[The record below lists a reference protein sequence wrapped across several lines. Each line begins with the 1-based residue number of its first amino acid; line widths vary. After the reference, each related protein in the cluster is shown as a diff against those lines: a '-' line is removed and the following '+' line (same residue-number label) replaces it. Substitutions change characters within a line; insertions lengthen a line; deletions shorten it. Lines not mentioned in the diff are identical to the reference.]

1 MRIINLINKRYLI
14 LSALLYLILRP
25 RLDFQFLSIYLVSI
39 LSFISYYFVLQSQLF
54 KSEQFYTK
62 KRLLQIVFFYGFFYI
77 SIFNLL
83 SYVYNDN
90 FFVFS
95 EVDAGTYHVE
105 SLKMISKTFSEGI
118 DYILSEGTFE
128 DFGAVLVI
136 STLYRVIESNLV
148 VNIFYLFLSLYTGIG
163 LFKIGQHLMPNKF
176 AFLSALTFSI
186 SSFYL
191 WFNSSG
197 LKESVLVFLVV
208 QCFLNYYNFIKLR
221 KPKHI
226 VYLILFLLSLMLFRP
241 AIMFLIIGSMAL
253 GVLLSKRKNVDG
265 IFLSI
270 ILFAII
276 AFAGSYI
283 TLILNRFLGGGI
295 DQMIAGKESEGMIKG
310 GVIFTYLV
318 NTIAGLIGP
327 FPTLLPNEKTLLSF
341 YAPGLIYKIFI
352 SIPFLFG
359 IVYVFIKKKIIYY
372 PIALFVLLEMS
383 SLVFILE
390 ALELRKSLPHFPFIY
405 LISFGFISSYA
416 SGEIN
421 KKRRKSIITIFN
433 FSFIIIFFLILY
445 WNYR

>member
-1 MRIINLINKRYLI
+1 MLKRINQYYLI
-14 LSALLYLILRP
+14 FGSILFLL
-25 RLDFQFLSIYLVSI
+25 FLPKVNEYYYSIYLANFISL
-39 LSFISYYFVLQSQLF
+39 LSFGFIIKYFNGKNEKYYNKTNLLITVFVYSIFFVGINKFLSYY
-54 KSEQFYTK
+54 YT
-62 KRLLQIVFFYGFFYI
+62 G
-77 SIFNLL
+77 
-83 SYVYNDN
+83 N

-95 EVDAGTYHVE
+95 EADAEVYHLE
-105 SLKMISKTFSEGI
+105 AQKMIQKTFGDGI
-118 DYILSEGTFE
+118 HSFLSEYSFE
-128 DFGAVLVI
+128 DLGAVLVI
-136 STLYRVIESNLV
+136 STLYRVIESNLF
-148 VNIFYLFLSLYTGIG
+148 VNVFYLLLSLYTGVGI
-163 LFKIGQHLMPNKF
+163 FKIGQHLMPNKF
-176 AFLSALTFSI
+176 SFLSALTFSI

-197 LKESVLVFLVV
+197 LKESVLVFLVI
-208 QCFLNYYNFIKLR
+208 QCFLNYYNFLKLR
-221 KPKHI
+221 KPKYI

-241 AIMFLIIGSMAL
+241 AIMFLIIGAMAL
-253 GVLLSKRKNVDG
+253 GILLSRRKNVAG

-276 AFAGSYI
+276 VFAGSYI
-283 TLILNRFLGGGI
+283 TFILNKFMGGDI

-359 IVYVFIKKKIIYY
+359 IVYVFIKKKFIYY